1 MPKGL
6 TRHFFSVPSVF
17 LNFFA
22 KPLQFTDTPKTYNLN
37 GLHVLKIFKN
47 RIEVQTTVITMY
59 RPHLTLT
66 LYQHIF
72 QSSECVFFKKVEL
85 RYLDAKCTSHQQM
98 NEKCL
103 GKKIVPST
111 NPCKSKLH
119 GKMIKKSF
127 NKVGYGVGQDWFQ
140 SLGMY
145 RQKCEFWT
153 YTAFKTWTPPKKEP
167 KESPGVD
174 S

>member
-119 GKMIKKSF
+119 GKMNKKVSIRLGLVWVRIGSKAQLYTF
-127 NKVGYGVGQDWFQ
+127 LMIYFPYKSFQ
-140 SLGMY
+140 SLEMY
-145 RQKCEFWT
+145 TQKI
-153 YTAFKTWTPPKKEP
+153 
-167 KESPGVD
+167 
-174 S
+174 